1 MHVYEVCP
9 RKGRRGVDLIST
21 ALLFG
26 RLCFTKTVAVV
37 ASIGGSVASN
47 DWIAL
52 NKCL

>member
-1 MHVYEVCP
+1 MHVYEVRP

-21 ALLFG
+21 ALPFG

-37 ASIGGSVASN
+37 ASIGGSVAST

-52 NKCL
+52 NKYL